1 MILKIQ
7 GIVLG
12 QTPLGAQD
20 KGLTLLTSE
29 MGLLEAYAKNTRRK
43 KSQAASAVEVL
54 SYSEFCLFQG
64 KTRYIVDSAD
74 LIANFSG
81 LRGDLGK
88 LSLAAYFAELTRYV
102 LPSEDNGGECLRLLL
117 NTLHLLEK
125 GKRSCDFLK
134 AVYELRLLSLCGFA
148 PDVGSCC
155 ACGETEADFFF
166 LPGEGQ
172 VCCKNCIGGISA
184 DLYRMQMPVG
194 VRMAFAHVAQ
204 SPERSIYSFKLSP
217 EGEKAFRA
225 LSEAFMIFH
234 TGAQFKSLEF
244 YKSMEGLSS

>member
-29 MGLLEAYAKNTRRK
+29 MGLIEVYAKNVRRRK
-43 KSQAASAVEVL
+43 SQTASAIEVL

-81 LRGDLGK
+81 LRSDLVK
-88 LSLAAYFAELTRYV
+88 LSLAAYLAELTRYV

-117 NTLHLLEK
+117 NTLYLLEK
-125 GKRSCDFLK
+125 GRRSCDFLK
-134 AVYELRLLSLCGFA
+134 AVYELRLLTLCGFA
-148 PDVGSCC
+148 PDVGGCC
-155 ACGETEADFFF
+155 ACGETEADFYF

-172 VCCKNCIGGISA
+172 VCCSSCIGSISP
-184 DLYRMQMPVG
+184 DLYRMPMPAG
-194 VRMAFAHVAQ
+194 VRLAFAHIIQA
-204 SPERSIYSFKLSP
+204 PERGIYSFKLTP
-217 EGEKAFRA
+217 EGEKSLRT

-234 TGAQFKSLEF
+234 TGAQFKSLDF
-244 YKSMEGLSS
+244 YKSIEA